1 MPVIHNCVIHIFE
14 IDSSVAISDFVGNW
28 TQESLNEEKES
39 PHHSYPVSCQEIT
52 DHETSDTK
60 LLCTAFPEGIPSYSL
75 PEFSLF
81 GGNLTFHEHS
91 EMFGNLVPDGK
102 VKWYDSGKVVGIW
115 KRTGTLSII
124 NHENSKNHFF

>member
-1 MPVIHNCVIHIFE
+1 MKKFMNALMLLAFVAE
-14 IDSSVAISDFVGNW
+14 INAEPTTTTTPAEASDSSVAISDFVGNW
-28 TQESLNEEKES
+28 THEDLNEKKES
-39 PHHSYPVSCQEIT
+39 PYHSYPVSCQEIT

-91 EMFGNLVPDGK
+91 EMFGNL
-102 VKWYDSGKVVGIW
+102 
-115 KRTGTLSII
+115 
-124 NHENSKNHFF
+124 